1 MRIGEFAKKYQLKK
15 ETVRYYTDL
24 RLLTPVKYR
33 TLYDY
38 GESCEREIEL
48 ILELKALG
56 FSLREIE
63 VFLTK
68 KRFSTKDSEQFNQ
81 YSLDFFQEKRKE
93 VQSKKKQLDDM
104 INKLN
109 NKIDTIIENEKT
121 IVNKTFGLPLPF
133 ANELY
138 CPRCRKRLA
147 LKDGKVED
155 SKIVEG
161 QLRCDCGY
169 SAAISDGILIFEGSF
184 LGELKE
190 AKPELTQK
198 PITSEYASCATA
210 TTNWIIEQVKQ
221 NNLENKTL
229 MDIRTMGGTFDC
241 KLLEALQ
248 TQNADFQYIAL
259 DPNLENT
266 RELKEKIVHKDFK
279 QDVVLCSGDYSQM
292 PFLDHSVDLMVSFL
306 GFQALAIYHKQLP
319 MQKICDL
326 LKKGGKWY
334 GVSFWVENSRSVN
347 EKYKF
352 MRDWLLKEA
361 VQSKFDLFKTVKFVY
376 TGKTDNPGE
385 ISFYFKDGA
394 EIFFN
399 AFKAENHRKNGES
412 PLR

>member
-169 SAAISDGILIFEGSF
+169 SAAISDG
-184 LGELKE
+184 
-190 AKPELTQK
+190 
-198 PITSEYASCATA
+198 
-210 TTNWIIEQVKQ
+210 
-221 NNLENKTL
+221 
-229 MDIRTMGGTFDC
+229 
-241 KLLEALQ
+241 
-248 TQNADFQYIAL
+248 
-259 DPNLENT
+259 
-266 RELKEKIVHKDFK
+266 
-279 QDVVLCSGDYSQM
+279 
-292 PFLDHSVDLMVSFL
+292 
-306 GFQALAIYHKQLP
+306 
-319 MQKICDL
+319 
-326 LKKGGKWY
+326 
-334 GVSFWVENSRSVN
+334 
-347 EKYKF
+347 
-352 MRDWLLKEA
+352 
-361 VQSKFDLFKTVKFVY
+361 
-376 TGKTDNPGE
+376 
-385 ISFYFKDGA
+385 
-394 EIFFN
+394 
-399 AFKAENHRKNGES
+399 
-412 PLR
+412 